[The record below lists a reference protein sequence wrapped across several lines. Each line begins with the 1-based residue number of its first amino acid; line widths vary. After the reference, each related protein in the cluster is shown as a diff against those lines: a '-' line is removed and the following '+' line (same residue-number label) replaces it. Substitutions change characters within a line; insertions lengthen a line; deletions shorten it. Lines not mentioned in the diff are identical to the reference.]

1 MKIYTD
7 VQNYCGKLMVGT
19 VLVSDQN
26 QIYMMKGNE
35 LETNDVDQA
44 HIYGIKRAMSFV
56 KCNKPLYANEDVTVY
71 TSRFYQKPYDSETF
85 EEKLNSDEY
94 VQRFLQEKNIGITH
108 NKEEFNDF
116 DKQML
121 LNAEHQIR
129 CTKQQMMF
137 RNTINKGR

>member
-35 LETNDVDQA
+35 LETNDIDQA

-56 KCNKPLYANEDVTVY
+56 KYNKPLYANEDVTVY

-85 EEKLNSDEY
+85 EEKLNNDEY
-94 VQRFLQEKNIGITH
+94 VQKFLQEKGINITH
-108 NKEEFNDF
+108 NKKDFNDF
-116 DKQML
+116 DKQIL

-129 CTKQQMMF
+129 CTKQQMMM
-137 RNTINKGR
+137 RNIINKGR

>member
-19 VLVSDQN
+19 VLVSDRD
-26 QIYMMKGNE
+26 QIYMMNGNE
-35 LETNDVDQA
+35 LQTDDVDQA

-71 TSRFYQKPYDSETF
+71 TSKYYQKPYDSDTF
-85 EEKLNSDEY
+85 EEKLMNDEY
-94 VQRFLQEKNIGITH
+94 VNHFLQEKGVSITH

-121 LNAEHQIR
+121 LNAEHQVR
-129 CTKQQMMF
+129 CTKHQMMM
-137 RNTINKGR
+137 RNTINTGR